1 MNATIWTVS
10 FIPSGWTISPNSYS
24 KARRGRG
31 LPRMRPQR
39 SRTMAEAAKGRPGT
53 GKAKSDHLTDVRM
66 RVLEAALP
74 NVAFDGWTPRLLRDA
89 AEQAGVSQGE
99 VRLAFPG
106 GVLDLVDHFLAD
118 GDRRMAEALMH
129 EEIATLKIRERITLA
144 VRTRI
149 EADLPHREAM
159 RRAIT
164 LLALPSSGTLGA
176 RTLYRTVDAIWRAVG
191 DTSADFNFY
200 TKRATLAGVFS
211 AVTLYWFADES
222 EGYAKTWA
230 FLDRRI
236 EDVMRFERAK
246 AGVKR
251 VAAKLPDPLSLL
263 GRLRYG
269 RS

>member
-1 MNATIWTVS
+1 
-10 FIPSGWTISPNSYS
+10 
-24 KARRGRG
+24 
-31 LPRMRPQR
+31 
-39 SRTMAEAAKGRPGT
+39 MAEAAKGRPGT
-53 GKAKSDHLTDVRM
+53 GKARGDHLAEVRA
-66 RVLEAALP
+66 RILETALP
-74 NVAFDGWTPRLLRDA
+74 NVAFDGWTSRLLRDA
-89 AEQAGVSQGE
+89 AEQAGVSAGE
-99 VRLAFPG
+99 ARLAFPG
-106 GVLDLVDHFLAD
+106 GVLDLVDYFLAD
-118 GDRRMAEALMH
+118 GDRRMAEALAH
-129 EEIATLKIRERITLA
+129 EEVATLKIRERITLA

-149 EADLPHREAM
+149 EVDLHSREAM

-222 EGYAKTWA
+222 EGYAKTWD

-269 RS
+269 RG